1 MRLWTMVS
9 LAGLLVAGACNRPVT
24 APGTSLLK
32 MTFSEAQGGAPA
44 ALSGAHPTLH
54 VSHVAVASGA
64 ADIEVRLGVVEGP
77 KGRYLHDVELV
88 TTQSGGGELSATVP
102 PGASAVNRGTAE
114 SVLASLPLLV
124 EWRQEKLGS
133 SSLRQ
138 TMIEVVADGTA
149 TVH

>member
-1 MRLWTMVS
+1 MRMRRGVS
-9 LAGLLVAGACNRPVT
+9 LAGFLVAAACNGPVT

-32 MTFSEAQGGAPA
+32 TTFSEAQGGPPA
-44 ALSGAHPTLH
+44 ALSDVHPTLH
-54 VSHVAVASGA
+54 VSHVTVAGGA
-64 ADIEVRLGVVEGP
+64 ADIEVRLDVVEGP

-88 TTQSGGGELSATVP
+88 VAASGGGALTATVP
-102 PGASAVNRGTAE
+102 PGASPVNRGTVE
-114 SVLASLPLLV
+114 NVLASLPLMV

-149 TVH
+149 TAR